1 MEVRQEKGGKRRR
14 TVGTRREAGM
24 QQQEAGGQAEEVGT
38 NPRSRLRAHTTV
50 EIHLPGLRML

>member
-1 MEVRQEKGGKRRR
+1 
-14 TVGTRREAGM
+14 M

>member
-1 MEVRQEKGGKRRR
+1 
-14 TVGTRREAGM
+14 M

-38 NPRSRLRAHTTV
+38 NPGSRQAEEVGTNPGSRLRAHTTV